1 MSRPVLKL
9 AADLELGIDAVTQ
22 RFAFLARSG
31 AGKTYGASKLAEE
44 MLGAGAQVLVIDP
57 VGCWYA
63 LRVGADG
70 KSKGFDIVVLGG
82 LHGDLPLDPGSGA
95 LVADLVVERGI
106 SAVLDVSMMRKG
118 DRKKFAQDFAEQL
131 FHRKKS
137 KKSPV
142 HLFLEEAQVFVP
154 QRVQPDEARMLG
166 AFEDVVKLGRN
177 FGIGVTLISQRPQ
190 AVNKDALNQ
199 TECLV
204 VLQTNGAQERKALKE
219 WIVEAGIDVG
229 VDLIATLPGLQRGEA
244 WVWSPSWLRVTKRV
258 VIAKKRTLNAS
269 ATPEHGETVEAK
281 PLAPI
286 DLEQLRDAMA
296 ATVAKA
302 AAADPAKLQKRV
314 ADLERELLAMVKKH
328 AAERDR
334 LSTEAITMREVV
346 EKPVLKDGQ
355 LKRMEDLVA
364 KWEGITQ
371 GVAKQLQVTLQPLI
385 DAMAKLHLPPVL
397 PYRPD
402 RIDAAHPRRP
412 GPPAAP
418 RHAPVEGP
426 TTTAQ
431 ADGADVKLGRCELA
445 ILGALAVRRP
455 ERLTRN
461 QLTLISGYTNSGGF
475 RNAMS
480 SLRSQGLIETGAD
493 GLTALTT
500 AGEAHV
506 GHVRAPRGP
515 QEVFDHWIGQ
525 LGLCERA
532 ILNVLAQ
539 HYPSPV
545 MRDELPGLAGYTNSG
560 GYRNALSRLRTLTLA
575 VNEGGGIRA
584 SDEIGGA
591 R

>member
-258 VIAKKRTLNAS
+258 LIAKKRTLNAS

-302 AAADPAKLQKRV
+302 AASDPTKLQRRV
-314 ADLERELLAMVKKH
+314 AELERQLAARPT
-328 AAERDR
+328 AAPAPKIEPK
-334 LSTEAITMREVV
+334 VV

-355 LKRMEDLVA
+355 LKRVEDLAA
-364 KWEGITQ
+364 KWEGIAL
-371 GVAKQLQVTLQPLI
+371 GVAKQMQVTMQPLI
-385 DAMAKLHLPPVL
+385 DAMAKLHLPPPVL
-397 PYRPD
+397 PIRPE
-402 RIDAAHPRRP
+402 ARRHL
-412 GPPAAP
+412 PARAIE
-418 RHAPVEGP
+418 RRPVEGP

-431 ADGADVKLGRCELA
+431 ADGVEVKLGRCELA

-493 GLTALTT
+493 GLTALTS

-532 ILNVLAQ
+532 ILNVLVQ

-545 MRDELPGLAGYTNSG
+545 MRDELPELAGYTNSG

-575 VNEGGGIRA
+575 VNDGAGIRA

>member
-244 WVWSPSWLRVTKRV
+244 WVWSPSWLRVTKRIH
-258 VIAKKRTLNAS
+258 IAKKRTLNAS

-296 ATVAKA
+296 TTVAKA
-302 AAADPAKLQKRV
+302 AATDPTKLQRRV
-314 ADLERELLAMVKKH
+314 AELERQLAAKPT
-328 AAERDR
+328 AAPPAPKVEPK
-334 LSTEAITMREVV
+334 VV

-355 LKRMEDLVA
+355 LKRVEDLLA
-364 KWEGITQ
+364 KWQ
-371 GVAKQLQVTLQPLI
+371 ALMPGVAKQMQATLQPLI
-385 DAMAKLHLPPVL
+385 DAMAKLQLPPAF

-412 GPPAAP
+412 APPPAP
-418 RHAPVEGP
+418 RRAPVEGP

-431 ADGADVKLGRCELA
+431 ADGGEVKLGRCELA

-500 AGEAHV
+500 AGEGHV

-532 ILNVLAQ
+532 ILNVLVQ

-560 GYRNALSRLRTLTLA
+560 GYRNALGRLRTLTLA
-575 VNEGGGIRA
+575 VNDGAGIRA